1 MTISEIIDLLKT
13 SDFTFAYNKDNRFYY
28 INNNPVS
35 QKLKEEDVLN
45 VYKYIINIDN
55 VIYNDLINAI
65 NILCKENIYSPNQQA
80 KDKKKLAEKKAKE
93 KKKLAEQKAK
103 EEKKLAEQK
112 AKEEKKLAEKIAK
125 EEQKLAE
132 QKEKEEEKETIR
144 AIIKDKYKSISIDN
158 YNRIRI
164 DGEIYGG
171 RKLDR
176 IVQELMIGEKIES
189 QYNYIKHNTV
199 KALFNEVASLRKY
212 VPKIKEEETFDDIVN
227 KINLEIDNNS
237 NAWLNYIDNG
247 TNQIYVCSL
256 YMLYSDT
263 YSGLFHFNINDNTL
277 YYGNLDGELIKMNDT
292 LIAEI
297 RVNYALKFN
306 KEVSK
311 ETVLSSINN
320 ISRYI
325 IYNPFEIM
333 LNNINSKYGP
343 IDKNNWDGVDRVHEL
358 FTRFFYCED
367 NKYTRLFPELML
379 CQCIKVNLGKNM
391 EDHKVD
397 FAYLIFGAQGSGKTE
412 FLQKLFFWNF
422 YSPANLKDKMQL
434 IYSLT
439 GKILCLWDELK
450 GLNNEPIESIKEW
463 ITSPKI
469 DQVRKFETYETVL
482 LKTWVDVGTTNEK
495 YWFDDYG
502 YERRFL
508 SLTIPDK
515 AGHRDEAYWNNSGF
529 DEKYI
534 EQVWLQAY
542 CIYKEKYKDKRI
554 TVPTWFVKQNKI
566 EQINHNKIMNDQDAI
581 EILTNLCKFR
591 FPLDH
596 YDESDKYAFKA
607 IYNDM
612 ITHNLDT
619 NNTYIHNYLNRI
631 DDYMI
636 KVLLKRKDDKLKL
649 MMTSYFGWKLNE
661 YNDEYNKPRYYFTR
675 DIKNNVPDGLNGD
688 S

>member
-1 MTISEIIDLLKT
+1 MTISEIINLLKT
-13 SDFTFAYNKDNRFYY
+13 SDFTFTYNKDNHFYY

-35 QKLKEEDVLN
+35 QKLKEEDVQN

-55 VIYNDLINAI
+55 VIYKDLISAI
-65 NILCKENIYSPNQQA
+65 NILCKDNIYSPTQQ
-80 KDKKKLAEKKAKE
+80 AKE

-103 EEKKLAEQK
+103 EK
-112 AKEEKKLAEKIAK
+112 KKLAEKRAK

-176 IVQELMIGEKIES
+176 IVQELMINEKIES
-189 QYNYIKHNTV
+189 QYKYIKHNII

-227 KINLEIDNNS
+227 KINLEIDNNG

-277 YYGNLDGELIKMNDT
+277 YYGNLDGELIKINDT
-292 LIAEI
+292 IIAEI

-311 ETVLSSINN
+311 EIVLSSINN

-325 IYNPFEIM
+325 IYNPFEIL

-343 IDKNNWDGVDRVHEL
+343 IDNNNWDGVDRVHEL

-367 NKYTRLFPELML
+367 NEYNRLYPELML
-379 CQCIKVNLGKNM
+379 CQCVKENLGKNI
-391 EDHKVD
+391 EDHKSD
-397 FAYLIFGAQGSGKTE
+397 YAYFLFGAQGSGKTE
-412 FLQKLFFWNF
+412 FLQRLFFWKS
-422 YSPANLKDKMQL
+422 YSPANLKDRMQL

-450 GLNNEPIESIKEW
+450 GLKNEPIEAIKEW
-463 ITSPKI
+463 VTSHKI
-469 DQVRKFETYETVL
+469 DQVRKFETYETTL

-508 SLTIPDK
+508 CMTIPDK
-515 AGHRDEAYWNNSGF
+515 AGHRDETYWNKSGF
-529 DEKYI
+529 DDKYI

-542 CIYKEKYKDKRI
+542 SIYKEKYKDKRI
-554 TVPTWFVKQNKI
+554 IAPTWFVEHNKI

-581 EILTNLCKFR
+581 EILTNLCKFK
-591 FPLDH
+591 FSYCKYP
-596 YDESDKYAFKA
+596 ESMKYMFKRQ
-607 IYNDM
+607 YNDM
-612 ITHNLDT
+612 VNNLET
-619 NNTYIHNYLNRI
+619 NDKYIGNYLTRI

-636 KVLLKRKDDKLKL
+636 KVLLKRKDDKIKL
-649 MMTSYFGWKLNE
+649 MMTSYFRWKLVE
-661 YNDEYNKPRYYFTR
+661 YNDEYDKPRYYFTR

>member
-55 VIYNDLINAI
+55 VTYNELINAI
-65 NILCKENIYSPNQQA
+65 NILCKENIYSPTQQ
-80 KDKKKLAEKKAKE
+80 
-93 KKKLAEQKAK
+93 
-103 EEKKLAEQK
+103 
-112 AKEEKKLAEKIAK
+112 AKEEKKLAEKRAK
-125 EEQKLAE
+125 EEQKLTE

-176 IVQELMIGEKIES
+176 IVQELIISEKIES
-189 QYNYIKHNTV
+189 QYNYIKHNTI

-227 KINLEIDNNS
+227 KINLEIDNNG
-237 NAWLNYIDNG
+237 NAWLNYVDNG

-311 ETVLSSINN
+311 EIVLSSINN

-367 NKYTRLFPELML
+367 NEYNRLYPELML
-379 CQCIKVNLGKNM
+379 CQCVKENLGKNI
-391 EDHKVD
+391 EDHKSD
-397 FAYLIFGAQGSGKTE
+397 YAYFLFGAQGSGKTE
-412 FLQKLFFWNF
+412 FLQRLFFWKS
-422 YSPANLKDKMQL
+422 YSPANLKDRMQL

-450 GLNNEPIESIKEW
+450 GLKNEPIEAIKEW
-463 ITSPKI
+463 VTSHKI
-469 DQVRKFETYETVL
+469 DQVRKFETYETTL

-495 YWFDDYG
+495 YYFDDYG

-508 SLTIPDK
+508 CCTIPDK
-515 AGHRDEAYWNNSGF
+515 AGHRDETYWSKSGF
-529 DEKYI
+529 DDKYI

-542 CIYKEKYKDKRI
+542 SIYKEKYKDKRI
-554 TVPTWFVKQNKI
+554 IAPSWFVKQNKI

-581 EILTNLCKFR
+581 EIITNLCKFK
-591 FPLDH
+591 FP
-596 YDESDKYAFKA
+596 YCQYPENMKYMFRKQ
-607 IYNDM
+607 YNDM
-612 ITHNLDT
+612 VNNLET
-619 NNTYIHNYLNRI
+619 NDKYTGNYLTRI

-636 KVLLKRKDDKLKL
+636 KLLLKRKDDKLKL
-649 MMTSYFGWKLNE
+649 MMTSYFRWKLVE
-661 YNDEYNKPRYYFTR
+661 YNDEYDKQRYYFTR

>member
-35 QKLKEEDVLN
+35 QKLKEEDVQN

-55 VIYNDLINAI
+55 VIYKDLISAI
-65 NILCKENIYSPNQQA
+65 NILCKDNIYSPAQQ
-80 KDKKKLAEKKAKE
+80 AKE

-103 EEKKLAEQK
+103 EK
-112 AKEEKKLAEKIAK
+112 KKLAEKIAK

-144 AIIKDKYKSISIDN
+144 AIIKDKYKSIAIDN

-176 IVQELMIGEKIES
+176 IVQELMISEKIES
-189 QYNYIKHNTV
+189 QYKYIKHNII

-227 KINLEIDNNS
+227 KINLEIDNNG

-277 YYGNLDGELIKMNDT
+277 YYGNLDGELTKINDT

-311 ETVLSSINN
+311 EIVLSSINN

-325 IYNPFEIM
+325 IYNPFEIL

-343 IDKNNWDGVDRVHEL
+343 IDNNNWDGVDRVHEL

-367 NKYTRLFPELML
+367 NEYNRLYPELML
-379 CQCIKVNLGKNM
+379 CQCVKENLGKNI
-391 EDHKVD
+391 EDHKSD
-397 FAYLIFGAQGSGKTE
+397 YAYFLFGAQGSGKTE
-412 FLQKLFFWNF
+412 FLQRLFFWKS
-422 YSPANLKDKMQL
+422 YSPANLKDRMQL

-450 GLNNEPIESIKEW
+450 GLKNEPIEAIKEW
-463 ITSPKI
+463 VTSHKI
-469 DQVRKFETYETVL
+469 DQVRKFETYETTL

-508 SLTIPDK
+508 CMTIPDK
-515 AGHRDEAYWNNSGF
+515 AGHRDETYWNKSGF
-529 DEKYI
+529 DDKYI

-542 CIYKEKYKDKRI
+542 SIYKEKYKDKRI
-554 TVPTWFVKQNKI
+554 IAPTWFVEQNKI

-581 EILTNLCKFR
+581 EILTNLCNFKFS
-591 FPLDH
+591 
-596 YDESDKYAFKA
+596 YCKYPENMKYMFRKQ
-607 IYNDM
+607 YNDM
-612 ITHNLDT
+612 VNNLET
-619 NNTYIHNYLNRI
+619 NDKYIGNYLTRI

-636 KVLLKRKDDKLKL
+636 KVLLKRKDDKIKL
-649 MMTSYFGWKLNE
+649 MMTSYFRWKLVE
-661 YNDEYNKPRYYFTR
+661 YNDEYDKPRYYFTR

>member
-80 KDKKKLAEKKAKE
+80 KE

-103 EEKKLAEQK
+103 EK
-112 AKEEKKLAEKIAK
+112 KKLAEKMAK

-176 IVQELMIGEKIES
+176 IVQELMISEKIES
-189 QYNYIKHNTV
+189 QYNYIKHNTI

-311 ETVLSSINN
+311 EIVLSSINN

-325 IYNPFEIM
+325 IYNPFEIL

-367 NKYTRLFPELML
+367 NEYNRLYPELML
-379 CQCIKVNLGKNM
+379 CQCVKVNLGKNM

-450 GLNNEPIESIKEW
+450 GLKNEPIESIKEW

-469 DQVRKFETYETVL
+469 DQVRKFETYETTL

-508 SLTIPDK
+508 CMTIPDK
-515 AGHRDEAYWNNSGF
+515 AGHRDETYWNNSGF
-529 DEKYI
+529 DDKYI

-542 CIYKEKYKDKRI
+542 SIYKEKYKDKRI

-581 EILTNLCKFR
+581 EVITNLCKFK
-591 FPLDH
+591 FP
-596 YDESDKYAFKA
+596 YCQYPENMKYMFRKQ
-607 IYNDM
+607 YNDM
-612 ITHNLDT
+612 VNNLET
-619 NNTYIHNYLNRI
+619 NDKYTGNYLTRI

-636 KVLLKRKDDKLKL
+636 KVLIKRRDDKLKL
-649 MMTSYFGWKLNE
+649 MMTSYFGWKLVE

>member
-35 QKLKEEDVLN
+35 QKLKEEDVQN

-65 NILCKENIYSPNQQA
+65 NIICKENIYSPAQQ
-80 KDKKKLAEKKAKE
+80 
-93 KKKLAEQKAK
+93 
-103 EEKKLAEQK
+103 
-112 AKEEKKLAEKIAK
+112 AKEEKKLAEKRAK

-176 IVQELMIGEKIES
+176 IVQELIISEKIES
-189 QYNYIKHNTV
+189 QYNYIKHNTI

-227 KINLEIDNNS
+227 KINLEIDNNG
-237 NAWLNYIDNG
+237 NVWLNYVDNG

-311 ETVLSSINN
+311 EIVLSSINN

-325 IYNPFEIM
+325 IYNPFEIL

-343 IDKNNWDGVDRVHEL
+343 IDTNNWDGVDRVHEL

-367 NKYTRLFPELML
+367 NKYNRLYPELML
-379 CQCIKVNLGKNM
+379 CQCVKENLGKNI
-391 EDHKVD
+391 EDHKSD
-397 FAYLIFGAQGSGKTE
+397 YAYFLFGAQGSGKTE
-412 FLQKLFFWNF
+412 FLQRLFFWKS
-422 YSPANLKDKMQL
+422 YSPANLKDRMQL

-450 GLNNEPIESIKEW
+450 GLKNEPIEAIKEW
-463 ITSPKI
+463 VTSHKI
-469 DQVRKFETYETVL
+469 DQVRKFETYETTL

-495 YWFDDYG
+495 YYFDDYG

-508 SLTIPDK
+508 CMTIPDK
-515 AGHRDEAYWNNSGF
+515 AGHRDETYWSKSGY
-529 DEKYI
+529 DDKYI

-542 CIYKEKYKDKRI
+542 SIYKEKYKDKRI
-554 TVPTWFVKQNKI
+554 IAPTWFVKQNKI

-581 EILTNLCKFR
+581 EIITNLCKFK
-591 FPLDH
+591 FP
-596 YDESDKYAFKA
+596 YCQYPENMKYMFKKQ
-607 IYNDM
+607 YNDM
-612 ITHNLDT
+612 VNNLET
-619 NNTYIHNYLNRI
+619 NDKYIGNYLTRI

-636 KVLLKRKDDKLKL
+636 KLLLKRKDDKIKL
-649 MMTSYFGWKLNE
+649 MMTSYFRWKLVE
-661 YNDEYNKPRYYFTR
+661 YNDEYDKPRYYFTR
-675 DIKNNVPDGLNGD
+675 DIKNNVSDGLNGD

>member
-1 MTISEIIDLLKT
+1 MTISEIINLLKT

-35 QKLKEEDVLN
+35 QKLKEEDVQN

-55 VIYNDLINAI
+55 VIYKDLISAI
-65 NILCKENIYSPNQQA
+65 NILCKDNIYSPAQQA
-80 KDKKKLAEKKAKE
+80 KEKKKLAEQKAKE

-103 EEKKLAEQK
+103 EK
-112 AKEEKKLAEKIAK
+112 KKLAEKIAK

-144 AIIKDKYKSISIDN
+144 AIIKDKYKSIAIDN

-176 IVQELMIGEKIES
+176 IVQELMISEKIES
-189 QYNYIKHNTV
+189 QYKYIKHNII

-227 KINLEIDNNS
+227 KINLEIDNNG

-277 YYGNLDGELIKMNDT
+277 YYGNLDGELTKINDT

-311 ETVLSSINN
+311 EIVLSSINN

-325 IYNPFEIM
+325 IYNPFEIL

-343 IDKNNWDGVDRVHEL
+343 IDNNNWDGVDRVHEL

-367 NKYTRLFPELML
+367 NEYNRLYPELML
-379 CQCIKVNLGKNM
+379 CQCVKENLGKNI
-391 EDHKVD
+391 EDHKSD
-397 FAYLIFGAQGSGKTE
+397 YAYFLFGAQGSGKTE
-412 FLQKLFFWNF
+412 FLQRLFFWKS
-422 YSPANLKDKMQL
+422 YSPANLKDRMQL

-450 GLNNEPIESIKEW
+450 GLKNEPIEAIKEW
-463 ITSPKI
+463 VTSHKI
-469 DQVRKFETYETVL
+469 DQVRKFETYETTL

-508 SLTIPDK
+508 CMTIPDK
-515 AGHRDEAYWNNSGF
+515 AGHRDETYWNKSGF
-529 DEKYI
+529 DDKYI

-542 CIYKEKYKDKRI
+542 SIYKEKYKDKRI
-554 TVPTWFVKQNKI
+554 IAPTWFVEQNKI

-581 EILTNLCKFR
+581 EILTNLCNFKFS
-591 FPLDH
+591 
-596 YDESDKYAFKA
+596 YCKYPENMKYMFRKQ
-607 IYNDM
+607 YNDM
-612 ITHNLDT
+612 VNNLET
-619 NNTYIHNYLNRI
+619 NDKYIGNYLTRI

-636 KVLLKRKDDKLKL
+636 KVLLKRKDDKIKL
-649 MMTSYFGWKLNE
+649 MMTSYFRWKLVE
-661 YNDEYNKPRYYFTR
+661 YNDEYDKPRYYFTR

>member
-1 MTISEIIDLLKT
+1 MTISEIINLLKT
-13 SDFTFAYNKDNRFYY
+13 SDFTFAYNKDNHFYY
-28 INNNPVS
+28 INNNPIS
-35 QKLKEEDVLN
+35 QKLKEEDVQN

-55 VIYNDLINAI
+55 VIYKDLINAI
-65 NILCKENIYSPNQQA
+65 NILCKDNIYSPTQQA
-80 KDKKKLAEKKAKE
+80 KDKKKLAEQKAKE

-112 AKEEKKLAEKIAK
+112 AKEEK
-125 EEQKLAE
+125 KLAE

-176 IVQELMIGEKIES
+176 IVQELMISEQIES
-189 QYNYIKHNTV
+189 QYNYIKHNTI

-227 KINLEIDNNS
+227 KINLEIDNNG

-277 YYGNLDGELIKMNDT
+277 YYGNLDGELIKINDT
-292 LIAEI
+292 IIAEI

-306 KEVSK
+306 KEISK
-311 ETVLSSINN
+311 EIVLSSINN

-367 NKYTRLFPELML
+367 NEYYRLYPELML
-379 CQCIKVNLGKNM
+379 CQCVKVNLGKNI
-391 EDHKVD
+391 EDHKSD
-397 FAYLIFGAQGSGKTE
+397 YAYLIFGAQGSGKTE
-412 FLQKLFFWNF
+412 FLQRLFFWKF

-434 IYSLT
+434 VYSLT

-450 GLNNEPIESIKEW
+450 GLKNEPIEAIKEW
-463 ITSPKI
+463 VTSPKI
-469 DQVRKFETYETVL
+469 DQVRKFETYETTL

-495 YWFDDYG
+495 HWFDDYG

-508 SLTIPDK
+508 VCTIPDK
-515 AGHRDEAYWNNSGF
+515 AGHRDETYWSNSGF
-529 DEKYI
+529 DDKYI

-542 CIYKEKYKDKRI
+542 SIYKEKYKDKRI
-554 TVPTWFVKQNKI
+554 IAPAWFVKQNKI

-581 EILTNLCKFR
+581 EIITNLCKFK
-591 FPLDH
+591 FP
-596 YDESDKYAFKA
+596 YCKYPENMKYMFKRQ
-607 IYNDM
+607 YNDM
-612 ITHNLDT
+612 VNNLET
-619 NNTYIHNYLNRI
+619 NDKYTGSYLTRI
-631 DDYMI
+631 DDFMI

-649 MMTSYFGWKLNE
+649 MMTSYFRWKLVE
-661 YNDEYNKPRYYFTR
+661 YNDEYDKPRYYFTR

>member
-65 NILCKENIYSPNQQA
+65 NILCKENIYSPTQQA
-80 KDKKKLAEKKAKE
+80 KEEKKLAEQKAKE

-103 EEKKLAEQK
+103 EEKKLAEK
-112 AKEEKKLAEKIAK
+112 MAK

-176 IVQELMIGEKIES
+176 IVQELMISEKIES
-189 QYNYIKHNTV
+189 QYNYIKHSTI
-199 KALFNEVASLRKY
+199 KTLFNEVASLRKY
-212 VPKIKEEETFDDIVN
+212 VPKIKEEETFDDIIN
-227 KINLEIDNNS
+227 KINLEIDNNG
-237 NAWLNYIDNG
+237 NAWLNYVDNG

-450 GLNNEPIESIKEW
+450 GLKNEPIESIKEW

-515 AGHRDEAYWNNSGF
+515 AGHRDETYWNNSGF
-529 DEKYI
+529 DDKYI

-542 CIYKEKYKDKRI
+542 SIYKEKYKDKRI
-554 TVPTWFVKQNKI
+554 IAPTWFVKQNKI

-581 EILTNLCKFR
+581 EIITNLCKFK
-591 FPLDH
+591 FP
-596 YDESDKYAFKA
+596 YCQYPENMKYMFRKQ
-607 IYNDM
+607 YNDM
-612 ITHNLDT
+612 VNNLET
-619 NNTYIHNYLNRI
+619 NDKYTGNYLIRI

-636 KVLLKRKDDKLKL
+636 KLLLKRKDDKLKL
-649 MMTSYFGWKLNE
+649 MMTSYFGWKLVE
-661 YNDEYNKPRYYFTR
+661 YNDEYDKPRYYFTR